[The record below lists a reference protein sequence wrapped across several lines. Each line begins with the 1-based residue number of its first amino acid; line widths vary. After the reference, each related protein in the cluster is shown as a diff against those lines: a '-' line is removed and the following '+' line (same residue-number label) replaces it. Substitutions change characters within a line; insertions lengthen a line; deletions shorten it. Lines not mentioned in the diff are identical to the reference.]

1 MCSPMNCIPAILCV
15 LWLAYCSVCKSINI
29 MYAPEL
35 WVQPFRERT
44 AFENHGFCWLFL
56 LTSETLRSGS
66 FPYSAPWKFKKWCF
80 VVNYIWL
87 CVGGC
92 TFLCCRETWRMISR
106 PCTMTSAVNK
116 LCVKFS
122 EMKVKMVKRKG
133 SGKMR
138 KSQKNCQVIIRRK
151 KTRIN

>member
-1 MCSPMNCIPAILCV
+1 
-15 LWLAYCSVCKSINI
+15 
-29 MYAPEL
+29 
-35 WVQPFRERT
+35 
-44 AFENHGFCWLFL
+44 
-56 LTSETLRSGS
+56 
-66 FPYSAPWKFKKWCF
+66 
-80 VVNYIWL
+80 
-87 CVGGC
+87 
-92 TFLCCRETWRMISR
+92 
-106 PCTMTSAVNK
+106 MTSAVNK